1 MMMSDLEGE
10 TLPASDS
17 AAFSYELLDAE
28 ALDRNTLRLLQG
40 TAVKRSIL
48 IFQWISNLLDEAQ
61 RNEVLV
67 APPPLLTRAFKAMEN
82 GLHDYHLAL
91 KLAYTPFPFPYTA
104 CVDVL
109 LTVHFVLTPL
119 VTTSWT
125 DDACLA
131 ILFTLSSVWSVWLL
145 HLVAAEL
152 ENPFGL
158 DDTDLHMGEIQKD
171 INSTLRLLF
180 DNTCQHVPHISSG
193 VNIDHLQHNSA
204 HFSGLPSV
212 VEDADARCVSSAYRP
227 EASGPREMVM
237 NVVTSIVM
245 NRDAK

>member
-1 MMMSDLEGE
+1 MQ
-10 TLPASDS
+10 TAS
-17 AAFSYELLDAE
+17 
-28 ALDRNTLRLLQG
+28 
-40 TAVKRSIL
+40 VKKSTVIY
-48 IFQWISNLLDEAQ
+48 QWISNLMDEAQ
-61 RNEVLV
+61 RNGVLV
-67 APPPLLTRAFKAMEN
+67 APPPLLTRAFNAMEN
-82 GLHDYHLAL
+82 GLQDYHVAM
-91 KLAYTPFPFPYTA
+91 KLADTPFPFPYTA
-104 CVDVL
+104 GMEVL
-109 LTVHFVLTPL
+109 LTVHFFLTP
-119 VTTSWT
+119 VITTIWT
-125 DDACLA
+125 DSVFLMV
-131 ILFTLSSVWSVWLL
+131 LFTFFSVWSVWML
-145 HLVAAEL
+145 HLVAGEL

-245 NRDAK
+245 NRDA